1 MQMPAA
7 RVAPTSGCGCAPRLA
22 ASGCARPLLR
32 GWALLGL
39 PPTQAFSRHVQD
51 EEASAAATRP
61 PLGPGCVLRLRPPK
75 APAVVEVALDSGSK
89 RVQFPE
95 PNPSQQEQQQGG
107 TASWEPL
114 QAPPCSGYRFE
125 AHLQRI
131 AADLPPELV
140 AAVEARRERGRRL
153 AEARERAREEAAGA
167 AGRQGRGLGGPRGSC
182 ALHSQKV
189 SPPAILEFTSAVCTG
204 CHD

>member
-1 MQMPAA
+1 MLAPA
-7 RVAPTSGCGCAPRLA
+7 RL
-22 ASGCARPLLR
+22 
-32 GWALLGL
+32 
-39 PPTQAFSRHVQD
+39 QD
-51 EEASAAATRP
+51 NEAAADNPRP
-61 PLGPGCVLRLRPPK
+61 PLGPGSVLRLRPPK
-75 APAVVEVALDSGSK
+75 APAVVEVTLGSGAK

-95 PNPSQQEQQQGG
+95 PKPSQQQQQGRE
-107 TASWEPL
+107 ASWAPL

-167 AGRQGRGLGGPRGSC
+167 GGCKDMGWLC
-182 ALHSQKV
+182 
-189 SPPAILEFTSAVCTG
+189 
-204 CHD
+204 